1 MNWMVYGAMAAVAL
15 AAADVMVKLA
25 SGKLP
30 SSLGMLLYGSVP
42 FAIGLVWFASDKIR
56 GVPMTIQPAGIGYG
70 LGVGVGFALVT
81 VGLYAAFNAGAPIST
96 LSPVIR
102 VGGLVLA
109 AVTGILI
116 WKETVTAQYL
126 FGIALSLVGI
136 YLMIKN

>member
-1 MNWMVYGAMAAVAL
+1 MNWMVYGAVAAVAL

-42 FAIGLVWFASDKIR
+42 FVVGLAWYAVDKMR
-56 GVPMTIQPAGIGYG
+56 GVPMTIQPAGIAYG
-70 LGVGVGFALVT
+70 LGVGIGFALVT
-81 VGLYAAFNAGAPIST
+81 LCLYAAFNAGAPLSA

-109 AVTGILI
+109 ALVGVLLL
-116 WKETVTAQYL
+116 KETVTARYL
-126 FGIALSLVGI
+126 IGVALSLIGI
-136 YLMIKN
+136 YLIVKN